1 LSYIESSIIVTLTH
15 SACLLF
21 GGSFDPAYTIAISAL
36 QSHLQPVT
44 NKRNTLLLQQ
54 HIQDTLG
61 PGPDRGLVIFTH
73 IAEENMGTDGK
84 TVAGQ
89 IDDMVKET
97 AEDTSNLR
105 RSLSRGT
112 KAKRRQSTKSLR
124 KKGSSLAT
132 HTERVATPTNETDT
146 TPLPSM
152 PVEKSATDLRAEKAP
167 KVSRRKSFIA
177 NMFGRGG

>member
-1 LSYIESSIIVTLTH
+1 
-15 SACLLF
+15 LLF

-44 NKRNTLLLQQ
+44 NKRNTLLVQQ

-61 PGPDRGLVIFTH
+61 PGPDRGMVTYTH
-73 IAEENMGTDGK
+73 IAEENMGTGGK

-89 IDDMVKET
+89 IDDLLKET
-97 AEDTSNLR
+97 AEDTANMR

-124 KKGSSLAT
+124 KMGSSLAT
-132 HTERVATPTNETDT
+132 HTERIATPTNERET
-146 TPLPSM
+146 TPLQSL
-152 PVEKSATDLRAEKAP
+152 PVEKSATDLKAEKVQ

-177 NMFGRGG
+177 NMFGRGGG